1 VGTTAGYGKQ
11 LHLMDDKDQTAQ
23 EAHRLGRTMRRNIRE
38 VKGAASDKALL
49 IAEDAVDKVTDLDQ
63 RERVADMPDDSKA
76 VAVLKNIATEAHAEI
91 KQQDESS
98 AITSEDAL
106 AAKSVLKQAHQMTVR
121 DADQQAE

>member
-1 VGTTAGYGKQ
+1 MTLVPSNSSVEPERGKRRGNDRWIRKATP
-11 LHLMDDKDQTAQ
+11 LMDDKDQTAQ

-91 KQQDESS
+91 K
-98 AITSEDAL
+98 
-106 AAKSVLKQAHQMTVR
+106 
-121 DADQQAE
+121 